1 MERLVDHS
9 YYLSVNHQVD
19 PYTRSF
25 QYFNSK
31 RRFKG
36 KDSYLEMQKEFFII
50 FLLVLI
56 LLIWK
61 YSWKIQL
68 LYNRSIMSIYTP
80 DSFPIRC
87 GRSEII
93 KNDLGKG
100 RVIASQSGIVIV
112 GLLRDVSSLTDMI
125 RKKVEHIGS
134 YFKRYIVILV
144 ENDSNDDTRK
154 KLLNWVDENPRVTLL
169 GCGINVRECSIPA
182 SSEKTIGH
190 MVDRKR
196 ISKMVNLRNIYLKYL
211 KESIDPDLYRFT
223 AVWDLDLIGSLYADG
238 LFDSVYQ
245 LEKNRGLSAICAN
258 GLYRWLG
265 FWPIEHDL
273 VKGLTK
279 GLYLR
284 GDPLLPVQSCFSG
297 FTLYK
302 TKDLILK
309 NVIYSMTPSKSN
321 IECEHVRLHSTLPGK
336 IVMNPNMIH
345 LILLNR

>member
-1 MERLVDHS
+1 
-9 YYLSVNHQVD
+9 
-19 PYTRSF
+19 
-25 QYFNSK
+25 
-31 RRFKG
+31 
-36 KDSYLEMQKEFFII
+36 
-50 FLLVLI
+50 
-56 LLIWK
+56 
-61 YSWKIQL
+61 
-68 LYNRSIMSIYTP
+68 MSIYTP

-125 RKKVEHIGS
+125 RKKLEHIGS

-245 LEKNRGLSAICAN
+245 LEKNRGLSAICAY

-265 FWPIEHDL
+265 FWPIYYDTYAHIDQNESFHIKHKLEHDL

-302 TKDLILK
+302 TKDLILE